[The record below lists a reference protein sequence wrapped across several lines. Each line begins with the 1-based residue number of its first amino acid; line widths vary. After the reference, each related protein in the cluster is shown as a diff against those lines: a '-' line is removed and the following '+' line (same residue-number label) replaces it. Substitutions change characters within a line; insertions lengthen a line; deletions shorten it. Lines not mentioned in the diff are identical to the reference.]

1 MSDGAFI
8 DAFQKIGEDYPYIR
22 QNTMPIDNASMA
34 LAMDPSNFDVLLL
47 QNLSGDILSD
57 LCAGLVGGLGVVAG
71 ANVGDSIAVFEA
83 VHGTAPD
90 IAGKGIANPLAVL
103 MSGVMLLEHIGE
115 RAIADRVTRAI
126 WDVLGKGET
135 LTGDLGGNANT
146 KTFTDAL
153 IDAL

>member
-1 MSDGAFI
+1 
-8 DAFQKIGEDYPYIR
+8 
-22 QNTMPIDNASMA
+22 
-34 LAMDPSNFDVLLL
+34 
-47 QNLSGDILSD
+47 
-57 LCAGLVGGLGVVAG
+57 
-71 ANVGDSIAVFEA
+71 
-83 VHGTAPD
+83 
-90 IAGKGIANPLAVL
+90 